1 MIHVNGSI
9 QRYPLLRITLALGI
23 GIAIETQLL
32 SQVSPWVW
40 IGFMV
45 VSMLLARLLRNE
57 LAKSSC
63 LLWATIA
70 LGGFLART
78 SRAQNLPTLPQGE
91 SHFEAVITDIPIQ
104 KGKTWRCDI
113 RIMRLNNHLLRHP
126 LLLKASI
133 LNSPQHDM
141 HLAIGQGL
149 VADAMLEPLRNTPQ
163 QPHFNYALWLKR
175 QGYVGETFIPYWQL
189 RTQKLP
195 LSLPFWQ
202 RLQLKLHCIRAKML
216 CYLHGL
222 APNTMENALITA
234 LILGEKRA
242 LPRTLKDDFNMAGA
256 SHILAL
262 SGLHIGIIFSLL
274 TRIFRRSTIALT
286 LAIIALWAFTFLIGL
301 PISAVRSAI
310 MLSIYCITFILQ
322 REDKPLNALALSAC
336 IILVANPVALFDAG
350 FQLSFMAVLGIA
362 IVYRPLSN
370 CWKPQLRP
378 LRWAWELTCVTLA
391 AQLFTFPLVLYY
403 FGRIS
408 PYFLLSN
415 FVVIPATTGLLYLA
429 IALLVST
436 PIHGL
441 QLLVYHLMLQI
452 AQGMTVGVRGIV
464 QLPGAQLPTI
474 YTPLSQTILL
484 YVALFALV
492 GAWYKLQ
499 AKREDAALLA

>member
-32 SQVSPWVW
+32 SQVTPWVW

-45 VSMLLARLLRNE
+45 VGMLLSRLLRHE
-57 LAKSSC
+57 LAKSCC

-133 LNSPQHDM
+133 LNSPQRDM

-149 VADAMLEPLRNTPQ
+149 VADAMLEPLRDTPQ
-163 QPHFNYALWLKR
+163 QVHFNYALWLKR

-242 LPRTLKDDFNMAGA
+242 LPRALKDDFNMAGA

-262 SGLHIGIIFSLL
+262 SGLHLGIIFSL
-274 TRIFRRSTIALT
+274 
-286 LAIIALWAFTFLIGL
+286 
-301 PISAVRSAI
+301 PIPAVRSAI
-310 MLSIYCITFILQ
+310 MLSMYCITFILQ
-322 REDKPLNALALSAC
+322 REDKPFNALALSAC

-362 IVYRPLSN
+362 IIYSPLSSY
-370 CWKPQLRP
+370 WKPQLLP
-378 LRWAWELTCVTLA
+378 LRWAWELTCVSLA
-391 AQLFTFPLVLYY
+391 AQLFTLPLVLYY
-403 FGRIS
+403 FGRVS

-429 IALLVST
+429 IVLLVST

-452 AQGMTVGVRGIV
+452 AQGMTAGVHGIV
-464 QLPGAQLPTI
+464 QLPGAQLPAI
-474 YTPLSQTILL
+474 YTTLSQTFLL

>member
-45 VSMLLARLLRNE
+45 VSMLLSRLLRHE
-57 LAKSSC
+57 LAKSCC

-78 SRAQNLPTLPQGE
+78 SRAQNPPTFPQGE

-202 RLQLKLHCIRAKML
+202 RLQLKLHCIRAKIL
-216 CYLHGL
+216 CYLHSL

-242 LPRTLKDDFNMAGA
+242 LPRALKDDFNMAGA

-262 SGLHIGIIFSLL
+262 SGLHLGIIFSLL

-301 PISAVRSAI
+301 PISAVRSP
-310 MLSIYCITFILQ
+310 F
-322 REDKPLNALALSAC
+322 NALSLSAC

-378 LRWAWELTCVTLA
+378 LHWAWELTCVSLA

-403 FGRIS
+403 FGRVS

-429 IALLVST
+429 IVLIVST

-452 AQGMTVGVRGIV
+452 AQGMTAGVRGIV
-464 QLPGAQLPTI
+464 QLPGAQLPAI
-474 YTPLSQTILL
+474 YTTLSQTFLL